1 MYRANNPFAVK
12 IQTAR
17 TGRPH
22 DVYHRAMTP
31 WRSRLGWLTADP
43 PVYEAR
49 PIDRRTVSILGLEV
63 PVLATFALA
72 LVTVLLLYD
81 RNYDVLPRFGPIDP
95 RSLRNQAIERFVVF
109 GLLPLVL
116 LLLLHEDPRRYG
128 LRIGDWRRGL
138 VIGGALALVSVPAI
152 VVIALVPDIQ
162 AWYAPSMTTLPGVTL
177 TMVLDLFPAEFL
189 MRGFVLFIL
198 VRAVGP
204 LGVIVAIVP
213 FTFTHIGKPDIEAFS
228 TLVGGL
234 VFGWLVWRTGSIVYS
249 AAYHVVIQ
257 TTVIVAA
264 AYWAAGG

>member
-1 MYRANNPFAVK
+1 
-12 IQTAR
+12 
-17 TGRPH
+17 
-22 DVYHRAMTP
+22 
-31 WRSRLGWLTADP
+31 
-43 PVYEAR
+43 
-49 PIDRRTVSILGLEV
+49 
-63 PVLATFALA
+63 
-72 LVTVLLLYD
+72 VLLLYD